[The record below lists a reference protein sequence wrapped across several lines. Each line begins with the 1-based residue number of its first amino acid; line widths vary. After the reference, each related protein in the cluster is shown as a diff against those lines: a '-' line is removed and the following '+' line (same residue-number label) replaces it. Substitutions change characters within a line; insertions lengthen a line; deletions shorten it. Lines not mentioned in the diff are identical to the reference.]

1 MNKVYQYI
9 SDYRLPTEKPLEEAV
24 RLYGWRVLIICAV
37 AVSAMVA
44 SVLIALI
51 VTAFHAGYG
60 LIIIIAVGWLLYSF
74 INGGTSGGT
83 SNGGQSPP
91 PTTTTETKI
100 QVQVNQTVKD
110 DTRELITVDARRGQQ
125 KQKTRRYE

>member
-37 AVSAMVA
+37 AVSVMVA

-91 PTTTTETKI
+91 PTTSTETEI
-100 QVQVNQTVKD
+100 QLQDNQTVKD
-110 DTRELITVDARRGQQ
+110 AAYKIMIEAVRRSQQ
-125 KQKTRRYE
+125 KQKTRR